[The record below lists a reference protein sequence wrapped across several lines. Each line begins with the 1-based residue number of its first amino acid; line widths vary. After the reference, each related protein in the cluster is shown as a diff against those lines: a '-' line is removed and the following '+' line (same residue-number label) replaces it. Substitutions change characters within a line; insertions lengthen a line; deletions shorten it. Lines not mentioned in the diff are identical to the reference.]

1 MFLGLDIWYADTA
14 QPLRTAGEELDDLLD
29 DLDDD
34 LCDLSEVWNGS
45 GGWLAIGM
53 NGWFVGWL
61 AGLLVDDHQHHA
73 PFAKSAKH

>member
-34 LCDLSEVWNGS
+34 LCDLSEV
-45 GGWLAIGM
+45 
-53 NGWFVGWL
+53 
-61 AGLLVDDHQHHA
+61 
-73 PFAKSAKH
+73 